1 MDQISELQKMLHSP
15 PLWEDTDIVITTG
28 SQDGLCKAIEMMMT
42 PNSHVIV
49 QEPCYAGTLS
59 IVKILIIRKNYLTNK
74 CY

>member
-1 MDQISELQKMLHSP
+1 LDQISELQKMLHNP

-59 IVKILIIRKNYLTNK
+59 IVRILIIRKNYLSK

>member
-1 MDQISELQKMLHSP
+1 MAQVGELQKMLHNP
-15 PLWEDTDIVITTG
+15 PVWSDTDIVITNG